1 VVALAVGLFVLALL
15 TLLVGAVW
23 IAIPA
28 AIVAVAV
35 LVASRTG
42 IGRRG
47 RRAPE
52 PRA

>member
-1 VVALAVGLFVLALL
+1 MLAIAAILLALAVLM
-15 TLLVGAVW
+15 LLVGAVW

-28 AIVAVAV
+28 AIVGLAV

-47 RRAPE
+47 RRTAE

>member
-1 VVALAVGLFVLALL
+1 VLAIAAILLVLALL

-28 AIVAVAV
+28 IVGLAV

-42 IGRRG
+42 VGRRG
-47 RRAPE
+47 RRTAE

>member
-1 VVALAVGLFVLALL
+1 MVALAAGLFVLAVL

-28 AIVAVAV
+28 AVVALAV
-35 LVASRTG
+35 LIASFTG

-47 RRAPE
+47 ARAQE

>member
-1 VVALAVGLFVLALL
+1 VLAIAAVLFVLALL

-28 AIVAVAV
+28 AIVALAV

-47 RRAPE
+47 PREPA